1 MTWKLSSPCRVSSMV
16 IESTRNGMSS
26 VTMST
31 APRDSSSAEHM
42 PPALTCTRARP
53 CGRLA
58 ASRACSVATPAIRLG
73 PAANSSSTGMCR

>member
-1 MTWKLSSPCRVSSMV
+1 MMWKLSSPCLVSSIV

-31 APRDSSSAEHM
+31 APRCSSSAEHM
-42 PPALTCTRARP
+42 PPALTWTRARP

-58 ASRACSVATPAIRLG
+58 ASRACSAATPASRAG
-73 PAANSSSTGMCR
+73 PAAMSSSAGMCR

>member
-31 APRDSSSAEHM
+31 DPRDSSSAEHM
-42 PPALTCTRARP
+42 PPALTWTRARP
-53 CGRLA
+53 WGRAA
-58 ASRACSVATPAIRLG
+58 ASRTCSAATPANRDG
-73 PAANSSSTGMCR
+73 PAVTSSSSGMCR